1 MIVVEFTDDKFGKTM
16 KAVSCII
23 EKAEMLKDI
32 FEEDAMSQ
40 RSSRKHHK
48 DYDYDDDYEDRYSS
62 RRRYM

>member
-32 FEEDAMSQ
+32 FEEDAVSH
-40 RSSRKHHK
+40 RGRKHH
-48 DYDYDDDYEDRYSS
+48 YEDDDDEDYERRYSS
-62 RRRYM
+62 RKRYM